1 MRAFCISLLVPA
13 TLVVAAAGGQDGR
26 GDGTVNDPVLI
37 EAQKLTEAGRL
48 ADARKLLSDRRD
60 NPSADIARRRDEQI
74 EVIRRIRLEYS
85 VTEAQMLE
93 KLRKSIPDAT
103 LADIRRWRD
112 AGELQHRVLD
122 GVVLY
127 WEREPSN
134 LFKFCKEARERR
146 DRTPEGASKTASE
159 KNAAQ
164 ALARRVAEIV
174 AEADKTGKAEV
185 LPVRHRVH
193 YSLTL
198 KPRPGRLKKGSLVRI
213 WMVYPQEYRQQG
225 GVRLIESTPEVTTIS
240 PNWDQARHGEFQ
252 RTLYFEQRVEDPG
265 KPVGAKV
272 VYEWTCAAYCPRLD
286 AAGAKPCDTGS
297 ELYRTYTSERPP
309 HILFSPEIRA
319 VVAKETAGVDNPLEK
334 ARRLWL
340 YVAKNMRYRYE
351 VEYSTIPS
359 ISQMA
364 VKELR
369 GDCGVHAMLFI
380 TLCRAAGIPARWQS
394 GWETKPEGYTMHD
407 WAEFYIEPWGW
418 LPADPTYGLQDSGD
432 PRVRE
437 FFFGRMDA
445 HRCIVNLDYGCPFVP
460 AKESFR
466 SEPVD
471 SQRGEVEVDGENL
484 YFDEWDSSFRVQ
496 WLQ

>member
-1 MRAFCISLLVPA
+1 MRAFRISLLVPA

-37 EAQKLTEAGRL
+37 EAQRLIAAGRL
-48 ADARKLLSDRRD
+48 ADAQKLLSDRRD
-60 NPSADIARRRDEQI
+60 NPGTDIARRRDEQV
-74 EVIRRIRLEYS
+74 EVIRRIRLEYC

-93 KLRKSIPDAT
+93 KLRKSIPDIT

-122 GVVLY
+122 GEVLY

-134 LFKFCKEARERR
+134 LFKFSKEAKERR
-146 DRTPEGASKTASE
+146 DRTPAGAAK
-159 KNAAQ
+159 AAESRKADE
-164 ALARRVAEIV
+164 ALVQRVAEIV
-174 AEADKTGKAEV
+174 AAAEKTGKAEV
-185 LPVRHRVH
+185 LPVRHRVN
-193 YSLTL
+193 YTLTL

-225 GVRLIESTPEVTTIS
+225 GVRLIESEPEVTTIS

-252 RTLYFEQRVEDPG
+252 RTLYFEQRVEDPS
-265 KPVGAKV
+265 KPVGAKA
-272 VYEWTCAAYCPRLD
+272 VYEWTCAAYCPKLD
-286 AAGAKPCDTGS
+286 AAEAKPYDTS
-297 ELYRTYTSERPP
+297 TDLYRTYTAERPP
-309 HILFSPEIRA
+309 HILFSPEIRSI
-319 VVAKETAGVDNPLEK
+319 VAKETASVDNPLEK

-380 TLCRAAGIPARWQS
+380 TLCRTAGIPARWQS

-407 WAEFYIEPWGW
+407 WAEFYVEPWGW
-418 LPADPTYGLQDSGD
+418 LPADPTYGLQKSDD

-437 FFFGRMDA
+437 FFFGHMDA
-445 HRCIVNLDYGCPFVP
+445 HRCIMNLDYGCPFVP

-484 YFDEWDSSFRVQ
+484 YFDEWEYSFRVQ
-496 WLQ
+496 WLK

>member
-1 MRAFCISLLVPA
+1 MS
-13 TLVVAAAGGQDGR
+13 
-26 GDGTVNDPVLI
+26 DPILI
-37 EAQKLTEAGRL
+37 QARELTEAGRL
-48 ADARKLLSDRRD
+48 ADAQKILADRSDKPD
-60 NPSADIARRRDEQI
+60 SDVARRRDEQI
-74 EVIRRIRLEYS
+74 EILRRIRLEYS
-85 VTEAQMLE
+85 MTESRMLE
-93 KLRKSIPDAT
+93 KLRKSIPDVT
-103 LADIRRWRD
+103 VADVRRWRD

-122 GVVLY
+122 GEVLY

-134 LFKFCKEARERR
+134 LFRFCKEAR
-146 DRTPEGASKTASE
+146 DRWRGTPEGAARTAANE
-159 KNAAQ
+159 KADQ
-164 ALARRVAEIV
+164 ALVQRVTEIV
-174 AEADKTGKAEV
+174 AAAEKTGKAEV
-185 LPVRHRVH
+185 LPVRHRVN

-198 KPRPGRLKKGSLVRI
+198 KPKPGRLKKGSLVRI

-225 GVRLIESTPEVTTIS
+225 GVRLIESTPEVATIS
-240 PNWDQARHGEFQ
+240 PNWDEAKNGEFQ
-252 RTLYFEQRVEDPG
+252 RTLYFEQRVEDPS

-286 AAGAKPCDTGS
+286 AAQARPCDTGS
-297 ELYRTYTSERPP
+297 ELYRTYTAERPP

-319 VVAKETAGVDNPLEK
+319 IVAKETQGVTNPLEK
-334 ARRLWL
+334 AWRLWL
-340 YVAKNMRYRYE
+340 YVARNMRYRYE

-380 TLCRAAGIPARWQS
+380 TLCRAAGIPARWQT

-407 WAEFYIEPWGW
+407 WAEFYVEPWGW
-418 LPADPTYGLQDSGD
+418 LPADPTYGLQDSDD

-437 FFFGRMDA
+437 FFFGHMDA
-445 HRCIVNLDYGCPFVP
+445 HRCIMNLDYGCPFVP
-460 AKESFR
+460 PKNSFR

-484 YFDEWDSSFRVQ
+484 YFDEWDYSFKVE
-496 WLQ
+496 WPTVHPAPGGL